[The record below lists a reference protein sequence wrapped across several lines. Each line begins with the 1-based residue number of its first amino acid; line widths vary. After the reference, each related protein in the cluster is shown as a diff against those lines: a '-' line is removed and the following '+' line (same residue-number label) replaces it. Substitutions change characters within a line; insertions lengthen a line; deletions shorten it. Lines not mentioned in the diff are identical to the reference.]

1 MPGQTWRDNGHKALC
16 PLSSAFS
23 SVTQRLSSQSFQP
36 GHLTQDGQKI
46 CASSLRV
53 LHAQPPASAA
63 SFAFRVRGATHA
75 PARAC
80 TGPRAAVGTETASV
94 ARGVR
99 ESQARMSRSPPEILP
114 TESIE
119 AVLDLPAVNSATLVC
134 LDLDDVLLKT
144 TQYTGSEAWESAL
157 VAELQRNGFP
167 ESQARGIAGQLWRA
181 LHWVCE
187 SDAPE
192 GATTTRVV
200 SLLQSRAAA
209 VIGLT
214 ARDSVLMPLTAR
226 QLAHADISFGSDK
239 TVTELVKG
247 ARCSGGVIYCG
258 GASKREALLSYM
270 RKRASSLPLAQ
281 LTTVV
286 HVDDR
291 ISHLYDLASA
301 FGGEGH
307 DELQDAEDA
316 VLTSSLSFVGV
327 HYTRVA
333 TDRDRAGQHDGEPTN
348 ALLDPGTVALALAL
362 TSEEARLHLHNA
374 VQCASGDERFF
385 YAKH

>member
-1 MPGQTWRDNGHKALC
+1 MEAPRRRPRRPH
-16 PLSSAFS
+16 
-23 SVTQRLSSQSFQP
+23 
-36 GHLTQDGQKI
+36 
-46 CASSLRV
+46 ASN
-53 LHAQPPASAA
+53 
-63 SFAFRVRGATHA
+63 A
-75 PARAC
+75 PARGRLRRRRRRPRPC
-80 TGPRAAVGTETASV
+80 TAADGAHRPSGCAAS
-94 ARGVR
+94 ARWRLPPTYVER
-99 ESQARMSRSPPEILP
+99 LVVLQTRMLRSPPEILP

-119 AVLDLPAVNSATLVC
+119 TVLDLPWVNSATLVC

-157 VAELQRNGFP
+157 VAELQNKHGFP
-167 ESQARGIAGQLWRA
+167 DSQARGIAGQLWRA

-200 SLLQSRAAA
+200 SALQSRAAI

-226 QLAHADISFGSDK
+226 QLAHVGISFAGDK
-239 TVTELVKG
+239 SETELVKG

-301 FGGEGH
+301 FGGEAR

-316 VLTSSLSFVGV
+316 ILTSSLSFVGV
-327 HYTRVA
+327 HYIRVA
-333 TDRDRAGQHDGEPTN
+333 SDRDRARQHDGEPSHS
-348 ALLDPGTVALALAL
+348 LLDPGTVALALAL
-362 TSEEARLHLHNA
+362 TSEEARVHLHNA